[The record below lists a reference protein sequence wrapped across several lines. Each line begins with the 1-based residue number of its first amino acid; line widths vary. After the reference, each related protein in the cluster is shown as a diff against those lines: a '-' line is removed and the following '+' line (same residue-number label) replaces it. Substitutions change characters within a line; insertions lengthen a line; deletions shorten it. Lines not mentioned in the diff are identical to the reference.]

1 MRRRSAGPREYNYK
15 QLVTVGLLPFLLGL
29 FLILALVR
37 RPQSGASVPDRALLN
52 QPVNSANCSQ
62 LPQPAPPCNCSQ
74 QGQQSQQLAAL
85 AQTLPQETVDTVLGA
100 ANSTDP
106 AEQTVRVHAEP
117 LPSLF
122 LFVGIL
128 SGRGYRH
135 RRLAVRESWANL
147 ASQSGDVTCRYIFH
161 TPPLQSKPQSRFPS
175 HLANSVAGFWA
186 QQFSGCCMQDSWTQN
201 LPYSWGTALS
211 FVMRGRRA
219 HTLVKVH
226 DSGACAGSS

>member
-1 MRRRSAGPREYNYK
+1 MRRRSAGPRETNYK
-15 QLVTVGLLPFLLGL
+15 QLVTVGLVPFLVGL
-29 FLILALVR
+29 FLILAFVR
-37 RPQSGASVPDRALLN
+37 RPHIAATVPDRALQD
-52 QPVNSANCSQ
+52 QPASFTNCSQ
-62 LPQPAPPCNCSQ
+62 LPQTAPPCNCSQ
-74 QGQQSQQLAAL
+74 QDQQNQQLTAL

-147 ASQSGDVTCRYIFH
+147 ASHEGDAACRQAALL
-161 TPPLQSKPQSRFPS
+161 PLVS
-175 HLANSVAGFWA
+175 
-186 QQFSGCCMQDSWTQN
+186 
-201 LPYSWGTALS
+201 
-211 FVMRGRRA
+211 
-219 HTLVKVH
+219 
-226 DSGACAGSS
+226 

>member
-74 QGQQSQQLAAL
+74 QGQQSQQLTAL

-147 ASQSGDVTCRYIFH
+147 ASQSGDVTCRYNFH
-161 TPPLQSKPQSRFPS
+161 TPPFKADPEQGSKS
-175 HLANSVAGFWA
+175 LADPVAGLWA
-186 QQFSGCCMQDSWTQN
+186 Q
-201 LPYSWGTALS
+201 
-211 FVMRGRRA
+211 
-219 HTLVKVH
+219 
-226 DSGACAGSS
+226 